1 MKVQE
6 LRVGNYLLKNGNMVV
21 LYANTILE
29 VSLNPKEYD
38 PILLSE
44 SVLLSCGFVRESD
57 GIEFVIGLPL
67 GSGCDLILENVI
79 NDFKL
84 PLDVVIRRDKNSMEA
99 HNPFIYLKPIQHLH
113 QLQNLYFALTDNE
126 LEVKM

>member
-21 LYANTILE
+21 VYANTILE
-29 VSLNPKEYD
+29 VSLNPKEYNQI
-38 PILLSE
+38 PLSE

-57 GIEFVIGLPL
+57 GFEFVIGLPL
-67 GSGCDLILENVI
+67 GKGCDLILENVI

-84 PLDVVIRRDKNSMEA
+84 PLDVVIRRYKNSIEA
-99 HNPFIYLKPIQHLH
+99 HNPFIYLKPIQYLH
-113 QLQNLYFALTDNE
+113 QLQNMFYCLCGKE
-126 LEVKM
+126 LEVNT